1 MDGSYR
7 AELCNLSV
15 CQSFL
20 LKADQI
26 ALWVCVWFGL
36 VWFGF
41 ICVANSMLISSSIS
55 ICFLLEVSSSR

>member
-1 MDGSYR
+1 MGGSYR
-7 AELCNLSV
+7 VELCNLSV

-36 VWFGF
+36 VLIVWQIVCF
-41 ICVANSMLISSSIS
+41 LISSSIS